1 MEERRVKTIKYL
13 IAFLVVAVVAAL
25 LLVIATRDNSPID
38 QPEADI
44 FLLNGAEYAEM
55 NDQALF
61 EECYI
66 MGEKHYVTVLQ
77 VRNVSDTTG
86 TFALTARFD
95 ERAEGGVVFGYAVYD
110 AAPYSAESALVEGEF
125 NDIIWNDDNTARL
138 YSAPLSSGEAY
149 YIAVAVKT
157 YGEEISYD
165 SFAGISF
172 AVVNI

>member
-1 MEERRVKTIKYL
+1 MEERRAKTIKYL

-25 LLVIATRDNSPID
+25 LIVIATRDNSPID

-66 MGEKHYVTVLQ
+66 MGEKHYVTVL
-77 VRNVSDTTG
+77 
-86 TFALTARFD
+86 
-95 ERAEGGVVFGYAVYD
+95 EGGVVFGYAVYD

-157 YGEEISYD
+157 YGEDISYD

>member
-1 MEERRVKTIKYL
+1 
-13 IAFLVVAVVAAL
+13 
-25 LLVIATRDNSPID
+25 
-38 QPEADI
+38 
-44 FLLNGAEYAEM
+44 
-55 NDQALF
+55 
-61 EECYI
+61 

-125 NDIIWNDDNTARL
+125 SDIIWNDDNTARL